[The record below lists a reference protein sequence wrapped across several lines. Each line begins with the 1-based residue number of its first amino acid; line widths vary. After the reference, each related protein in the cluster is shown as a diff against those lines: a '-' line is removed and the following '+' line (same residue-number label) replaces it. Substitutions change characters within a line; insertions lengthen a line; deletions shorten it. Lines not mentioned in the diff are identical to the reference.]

1 MVVDAHDAAMT
12 DTPFEILGTPRKGGF
27 LIIGDHASNH
37 VPADIDLGIDPACL
51 KTHIAWDIG
60 VTSVA
65 RLMSREEP
73 FSAFLGGYSRLVVDL
88 NREAHD
94 DTAIPIASDGLP
106 IPGNAIS
113 ATEKEARLERFH
125 RSYHFHLGR
134 LLAQHRP
141 KLILSLHSFTPALE
155 SKPDEARPWHV
166 GVLYNEHEAASKLA
180 IPFLEGA
187 GYIVGD
193 QLPYSGKLLNATMNR
208 HAEANNIAYVGIE
221 MRQDI
226 SCYPDGQARYAR
238 TLADMCHFVSE
249 QLGLSI

>member
-1 MVVDAHDAAMT
+1 MT
-12 DTPFEILGTPRKGGF
+12 DVPFEILGTPHKGGF

-37 VPADIDLGIDPACL
+37 VPSDIDLGIDPACL
-51 KTHIAWDIG
+51 NTHIAWDIG
-60 VTSVA
+60 VASVA
-65 RLMSREEP
+65 RLIAREEG

-88 NREAHD
+88 NRDAYD
-94 DTAIPIASDGLP
+94 VSAIPSASDGLL

-125 RSYHFHLGR
+125 KPYHLHLR
-134 LLAQHRP
+134 ELLTQHRP

-166 GVLYNEHEAASKLA
+166 GVLYNEQEAASKLA
-180 IPFLEGA
+180 IPFLESA

-208 HAEANNIAYVGIE
+208 HAEANGHPYFGLEI
-221 MRQDI
+221 RQDLI
-226 SCYPDGQARYAR
+226 ADGEGQVRWS
-238 TLADMCHFVSE
+238 TLIAPIVDQVIR
-249 QLGLSI
+249 QLQRG

>member
-1 MVVDAHDAAMT
+1 MT
-12 DTPFEILGTPRKGGF
+12 DAPFEILGKPRKGGV

-37 VPADIDLGIDPACL
+37 VPSDIDLGIDPACL
-51 KTHIAWDIG
+51 NTHIAWDIG
-60 VTSVA
+60 VAPVA
-65 RLMSREEP
+65 RLIAREDG

-88 NREAHD
+88 NRDLHD
-94 DTAIPIASDGLP
+94 DSAIPSASDGLP
-106 IPGNAIS
+106 IPGNNIS
-113 ATEKEARLERFH
+113 ENEKEARLERFH
-125 RSYHFHLGR
+125 KPYHFHLSE

-155 SKPDEARPWHV
+155 SKPDEARPWQV
-166 GVLYNEHEAASKLA
+166 GVLYNDKEAASKLA
-180 IPFLEGA
+180 IPFLESA

-208 HAEANNIAYVGIE
+208 HAEANDIAYIGIE

-226 SCYPDGQARYAR
+226 SCHPDGQARYAR